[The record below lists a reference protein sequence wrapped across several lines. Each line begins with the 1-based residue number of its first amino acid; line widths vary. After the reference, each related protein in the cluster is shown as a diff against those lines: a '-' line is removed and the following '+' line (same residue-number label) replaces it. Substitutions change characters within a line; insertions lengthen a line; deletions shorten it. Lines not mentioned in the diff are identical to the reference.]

1 MMSVKPLLP
10 IALLSLAGLTAC
22 GGSDDV
28 QVSAQTAVFS
38 FGVSD
43 APVTEAAKVVVCF
56 SGIELVGNGLQPQRF
71 TLGSGQFTSEAND
84 LCRTASG
91 TVIPNTRGIDLL
103 TLQGA
108 NSEAL
113 IRSAVVPAGQY
124 GQLRLD
130 IAEGSYV
137 ERLDGSRVS
146 LRVPSNQL
154 RLNGPVLSAGGNFN
168 YTLEFDLRKAL
179 VDANP
184 AGVST
189 PNNQNYLLKPT
200 GLRLVDNS
208 QVGHL
213 QGNVAEGF
221 LIDNQCPVNPA
232 DDRAAVAAV
241 YLYAGASRPLA
252 DLSDNGG
259 NKLYQPYASTAV
271 FFKNDETRY
280 HYSIGFVEAG
290 SYTVAITCDL
300 DDQPEAAD
308 DIVFITSKNITI
320 EARQQPYQLD
330 FAQGD

>member
-1 MMSVKPLLP
+1 MLVKRILP
-10 IALLSLAGLTAC
+10 ISLLSLAGLTAC
-22 GGSDDV
+22 GGSDDA
-28 QVSAQTAVFS
+28 QQITNQTAVFS

-71 TLGSGQFTSEAND
+71 TIGSGQFTSEAND
-84 LCRTASG
+84 LCRTANG
-91 TVIPNTRGIDLL
+91 AVIPNTRGIDLL

-108 NSEAL
+108 NAEAL

-130 IAEGSYV
+130 IADGSYV
-137 ERLDGSRVS
+137 ERLDGSKRS
-146 LRVPSNQL
+146 LSVPSNQI

-184 AGVST
+184 AGIAT
-189 PNNQNYLLKPT
+189 PINQNYLLKPT

-208 QVGHL
+208 QIGHL
-213 QGNVAEGF
+213 QGLVAEGF
-221 LIDNQCPVNPA
+221 LIDNQCSVNPA
-232 DDRAAVAAV
+232 DDRTAVAAV
-241 YLYAGASRPLA
+241 YLFEGANRPLA

-259 NKLYQPYASTAV
+259 TKLFQPYASTAV

-280 HYSIGFVEAG
+280 HYSIGFIDAG

-300 DDQPEAAD
+300 NDQPETAD
-308 DIVFITSKNITI
+308 DIEFITSKNVTI
-320 EARQQPYQLD
+320 EARQQPFQLD
-330 FAQGD
+330 FSQGD